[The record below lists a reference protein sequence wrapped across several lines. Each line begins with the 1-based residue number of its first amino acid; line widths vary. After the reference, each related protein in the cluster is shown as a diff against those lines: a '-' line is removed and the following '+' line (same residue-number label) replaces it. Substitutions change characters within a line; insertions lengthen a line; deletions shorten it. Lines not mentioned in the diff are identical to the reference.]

1 MSIQSNFSGSIQL
14 TDPNTGTVQLYKAL
28 AALYTGTI
36 STVAESLAI
45 GTATSVIALPIS
57 PTQLVYVKNLHA
69 TNTVIATWTPNGGSS
84 AVVCTLQPGSMILM
98 NEANATSGITA
109 FSLSASGAS
118 TPVDYVL
125 VG

>member
-28 AALYTGTI
+28 AALFTGTI
-36 STVAESLAI
+36 STVAESLSVGTSPTSI
-45 GTATSVIALPIS
+45 GLPIS
-57 PTQLVYVKNLHA
+57 PTQVIYIKNLHA
-69 TNTVIATWTPNGGSS
+69 TNTLTVTWTPQGGASN
-84 AVVCTLQPGSMILM
+84 VVITLQPGGLILL
-98 NEANATSGITA
+98 NEPNVTSGISA
-109 FSLSASGAS
+109 LSLTASGVS

>member
-28 AALYTGTI
+28 TAIFTGTI
-36 STVAESLAI
+36 STVAESLSI
-45 GTATSVIALPIS
+45 GTSPTSIALPIT
-57 PTQLVYVKNLHA
+57 PTQVVYIKNLHA
-69 TNTVIATWTPNGGSS
+69 SNTVTVTWTPNSGSS
-84 AVVCTLQPGSMILM
+84 NIVITLQPGSMILL
-98 NEANATSGITA
+98 NEANATSGISA
-109 FSLSASGAS
+109 LSLTASGAT